1 MYARDDSAG
10 TRWEAKGGP
19 SSADS
24 PSAPVMELAALMGKD
39 AAGNEAVT
47 VARLFPVRHWR
58 FQENKPNGCAC
69 TSFAHDA
76 FFRSVA

>member
-47 VARLFPVRHWR
+47 VARLFPVRH
-58 FQENKPNGCAC
+58 
-69 TSFAHDA
+69 
-76 FFRSVA
+76 